1 MSGEKCEC
9 KSRTGTL
16 KASPFRLVVPLDYFF
31 FFAVFL
37 AGFLAAFFAA
47 FLVAMFTILPSVCNT
62 FLQLE
67 FV

>member
-1 MSGEKCEC
+1 
-9 KSRTGTL
+9 
-16 KASPFRLVVPLDYFF
+16 
-31 FFAVFL
+31 L